1 MKNIKVKG
9 KTLNLSSLYSGISIA
24 ILSTISTPLLA
35 QDAVSNADKE
45 VEKNSGDRFARFSR

>member
-45 VEKNSGDRFARFSR
+45 VEKK